1 MSTSV
6 APLPV
11 PPLDPLVDRVR
22 RAVVDAPD
30 LSAAF
35 LYLRNV
41 GDGPV
46 PAVGLVGDA
55 TALQPGSRAVAAV
68 RDACGI
74 VYGTEPTV
82 VALAP
87 DLDVLAAVLAV
98 APPLGA
104 GGVLEVEMAA
114 VAVSL
119 HRRPDGGD
127 TAPVATPAIDLPA
140 AARAVGALIDAPLV
154 VPTDGTIGSARGRF
168 GAAARLELPT
178 GRVGDDT
185 AVGVFT
191 SLYAMGHSVGS
202 RPASTIAGWALVE
215 ALPSAIHVVVD
226 AGLPWQWEP
235 PMHVLTHLARR
246 TPRH

>member
-1 MSTSV
+1 MPTSV

-22 RAVVDAPD
+22 RAVVEAPD

-41 GDGPV
+41 DDGPV

-55 TALQPGSRAVAAV
+55 TALRPGSRAVAAV
-68 RDACGI
+68 REACGV

-104 GGVLEVEMAA
+104 GGVLEVELAA
-114 VAVSL
+114 VASSL
-119 HRRPDGGD
+119 HPRPDGGD
-127 TAPVATPAIDLPA
+127 TAPVASPTIDLPA
-140 AARAVGALIDAPLV
+140 ATRAIGALVDAPLV

-168 GAAARLELPT
+168 GPAARLELPL
-178 GRVGDDT
+178 GAEGDER

-202 RPASTIAGWALVE
+202 RPASTVAGWAVVE
-215 ALPSAIHVVVD
+215 ALPPTVRVVVD
-226 AGLPWQWEP
+226 VGLPWQWEP
-235 PMHVLTHLARR
+235 PMPVLAHLARR
-246 TPRH
+246 TPRR